1 MAINFPNSP
10 TTGQIFTSGSTS
22 WIYDGVKWGLNT
34 NIAVSNDSMPVGAIL
49 WYANT
54 STAPLGWIAAD
65 GSAVSRTTYATL
77 FTVIGTTYGS
87 GDGSTTFN
95 VPSVAATTGKYYIRY
110 TTSLGTVTTTSLS
123 TSPVGTMLDWP
134 TTSSYPTGYLRA
146 DGSAVSRTSYADLF
160 SLIGTTYGIGD
171 NVSTFN
177 LPNLVAAGS
186 GSPVKIIK
194 ASLGGIV
201 EPSTVAHA
209 ASHTQGGSD
218 VISVTLN
225 QVPSFQTYRNRIING
240 SFDVW
245 QRGTSFSFSG
255 VSGNYT
261 ADRWAFYTDGTGS
274 AVTVSRQAF
283 TPGIAPVTGYESP
296 YFARINRTAAG
307 TGTTYSNFQQPIE
320 DVRTFAGQTIT
331 VSFWA
336 KADAARPLGIQLTQD
351 FGTGGSTAVAT
362 AINTASITTSWQR
375 FSYTYTLPSIVGK
388 TISATD
394 SKLYMFFQCGNAVST
409 FDIWGVQVEAGSIMT
424 PFETEP
430 FETTLRKCQ
439 RYFTRLGSGGSGVT
453 NLLAGALENTTSWC
467 CVAPAPVTMR
477 AKPTA
482 AFINGVVWFSAGAGT
497 QTPTITQQRSST
509 NTFCIFGTIPSA
521 TTAGQAGSLYSPGAG
536 DYIDFNAEL

>member
-1 MAINFPNSP
+1 MAINFPDSP

-54 STAPLGWIAAD
+54 STAPPGWIAAD

-134 TTSSYPTGYLRA
+134 TTSSYPTGFLRA

-160 SLIGTTYGIGD
+160 SLIGTTYGTGD
-171 NVSTFN
+171 GSTTFN

-209 ASHTQGGSD
+209 VSHTQGGSD
-218 VISVTLN
+218 VITVTGN
-225 QVPSFQTYRNRIING
+225 QIDNYQTYRNAIING
-240 SFDVW
+240 NMNVW
-245 QRGTSFSFSG
+245 QRSTSSTTLG
-255 VSGNYT
+255 YTT
-261 ADRWAFYTDGTGS
+261 ADRWWINNGGGTTTIAREATIVPARFQYAMKWTQATTANVVGIQS
-274 AVTVSRQAF
+274 IESINCTHLAGQTVTVS
-283 TPGIAPVTGYESP
+283 G
-296 YFARINRTAAG
+296 YFAASASTSFTIDLLSSTSVDVAPASFSTLITPTSGGSGTVSSTTYVRVSGVYVVPSNVKSLAVRINATSLTNG
-307 TGTTYSNFQQPIE
+307 T
-320 DVRTFAGQTIT
+320 
-331 VSFWA
+331 SFYFT
-336 KADAARPLGIQLTQD
+336 GIQLEV
-351 FGTGGSTAVAT
+351 GSTA
-362 AINTASITTSWQR
+362 
-375 FSYTYTLPSIVGK
+375 
-388 TISATD
+388 
-394 SKLYMFFQCGNAVST
+394 
-409 FDIWGVQVEAGSIMT
+409 T
-424 PFETEP
+424 PYEFEP

-439 RYFTRLGSGGSGVT
+439 RYYFRIAGGHIYTRLGIGHAFSTTNAVPMILHPVPMRSAPTVCESANLGLYAGGGVIAAT
-453 NLLAGALENTTSWC
+453 QAASPFDSANPNSSTITMVATGLTIGTVYALLFNAN
-467 CVAPAPVTMR
+467 
-477 AKPTA
+477 
-482 AFINGVVWFSAGAGT
+482 INGYLGLG
-497 QTPTITQQRSST
+497 
-509 NTFCIFGTIPSA
+509 
-521 TTAGQAGSLYSPGAG
+521 
-536 DYIDFNAEL
+536 AEL